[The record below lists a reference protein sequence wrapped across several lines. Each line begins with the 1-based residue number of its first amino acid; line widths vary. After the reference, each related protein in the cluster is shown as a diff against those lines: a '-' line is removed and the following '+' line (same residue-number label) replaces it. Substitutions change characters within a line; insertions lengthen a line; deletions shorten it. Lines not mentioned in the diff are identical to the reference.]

1 MIGREQVNKLAIL
14 CKGTL
19 ALKPLTEYGKFV
31 GIIILPIKDKNDCEQ
46 SRFYLKVVREMGVLQ
61 FVVVLAL
68 LTTKKKLVKIRIF
81 LNRQL
86 ITPYFLYFCI

>member
-46 SRFYLKVVREMGVLQ
+46 SRFYLKVVREMGVLH
-61 FVVVLAL
+61 
-68 LTTKKKLVKIRIF
+68 R
-81 LNRQL
+81 
-86 ITPYFLYFCI
+86 Y